1 MCLVEPGRF
10 RRRQNFA
17 EHVAHL
23 EADKGYSQASIAEI
37 CGFSQAWVSR
47 VLSGKGKLIDSTARV
62 IEQRLDLPE
71 GWLDRRQMTPPK
83 GQQINSNIAAKTS
96 QELIAAV
103 KSAGFEVDTEILT
116 PYLSAV
122 IQLYNAR
129 AAIHD
134 GYDPEQNA
142 AQFQTVYEQL
152 TMQLKMKEGLWEF
165 KIFCYK

>member
-17 EHVAHL
+17 EYVAHL